1 MNKNS
6 RILII
11 GHKTLTG
18 NALLRR
24 LENEGVKRIL
34 HLPAKADLTNQRAI
48 RSFFTKQKPE
58 FVFLMDVK
66 SGGIFANSAYPAEFI
81 YENLQAQTNII
92 DSAWRA
98 GVRRLLFIAS
108 SCSYPKTCPQPMKEE
123 YLLTGPFEPT
133 NEAFSVAKIAGIKM
147 CQYYNR
153 QYKTDFISVIPA
165 TVYGPGDDFEPK
177 TSHVLPAMIRKFHTA
192 KEETSPSVT
201 IWGSGRPRREFLHV
215 DDMVNGCLFFM
226 RRADTPEIINLG
238 TGSDISIR
246 RLAGL
251 LKDISGFKGRLEFDA
266 MKPDG
271 AERKLL
277 DIGKMEK
284 LGFKITVDIASGV
297 KELYNWYAA
306 RSGKKVKRRSPL
318 ILKDRYS

>member
-24 LENEGVKRIL
+24 LEHEGFKRIL
-34 HLPAKADLTNQRAI
+34 HLPAKTDLTDQRAI
-48 RSFFTKQKPE
+48 RAFFTNQKPE
-58 FVFLMDVK
+58 FVFFMEVR

-92 DSAWRA
+92 DSAWRL
-98 GVRRLLFIAS
+98 GVRRLIFVAS
-108 SCSYPKTCPQPMKEE
+108 SCSYPRACPQPMKEE

-153 QYKTDFISVIPA
+153 QYKTDFICVIPA
-165 TVYGPGDDFEPK
+165 TVYGPGDDFDPK
-177 TSHVLPAMIRKFHTA
+177 TSHALPAMVRKFYTA
-192 KEETSPSVT
+192 KEEISPSVT

-215 DDMVNGCLFFM
+215 DDMVNGCVFFM
-226 RRADTPEIINLG
+226 KRADTPEIINLG
-238 TGSDISIR
+238 TGTDISIR

-251 LKDISGFKGRLEFDA
+251 VKDISGFQGGLKFDTA
-266 MKPDG
+266 KPDG

-277 DIGKMEK
+277 DVGKMKK
-284 LGFKITVDIASGV
+284 LGLKTTVDIASGV
-297 KELYNWYAA
+297 RELYNWYAA
-306 RSGKKVKRRSPL
+306 RSEKE
-318 ILKDRYS
+318 LKEK